1 MKTLGQSSAKIK
13 RNALLGL
20 AIILGTGGS
29 SAAIAESVSAT
40 PPAAAVTSE
49 QSLGVYNQFQKY
61 LKNSAKTPYSLIQA
75 RNYLLNNLKRADS
88 WRATVMVLQL
98 ENAQKAR
105 LNAFSE
111 KFFPE
116 KVQKAIDAAY
126 RKGGRETGLTYSSLL
141 KYITDNSVRSLLTE
155 SYGYGYK
162 LETSEGMYYPVMH
175 YEGFKYFKPYI
186 GKDIAAY
193 IDLMAADSNKPAL
206 SDAAIIIPWN
216 ELINRTLAL
225 EAFVKAYPTSN
236 RTAAVKEK
244 LRLME
249 TFVFFGSNNTPAY
262 QYGAQGEPT
271 IIDPELKQAY
281 EKAVLNGAGD
291 SSVLKTI
298 QSVLGMLDAS
308 GDKWNGNIEKFLRD
322 FIQNG

>member
-1 MKTLGQSSAKIK
+1 MKNPPKLSIKIK

-20 AIILGTGGS
+20 AIVVGAGAGT
-29 SAAIAESVSAT
+29 AAIAQSASAA
-40 PPAAAVTSE
+40 PAAAVVTSE

-75 RNYLLNNLKRADS
+75 RNYLLNHIKRADS

-105 LNAFSE
+105 LNVFSE
-111 KFFPE
+111 KLFPE

-126 RKGGRETGLTYSSLL
+126 RKGGQQTGLTYSSLL
-141 KYITDNSVRSLLTE
+141 KYITDDSVRALLTE

-175 YEGFKYFKPYI
+175 YEGFKFFKPYI

-193 IDLMAADSNKPAL
+193 IDLMAADTNKPAL
-206 SDAAIIIPWN
+206 NDAAIVISWD

-225 EAFVKAYPTSN
+225 ESYVKEYPKSN
-236 RTAAVKEK
+236 RTGAVKDK
-244 LRLME
+244 LKLME
-249 TFVFFGSNNTPAY
+249 TFVFYGSNNTPAY
-262 QYGAQGEPT
+262 EYLAKGELT
-271 IIDPELKQAY
+271 TIDPELKQAY
-281 EKAVLNGAGD
+281 EKALQSGAGD
-291 SSVLKTI
+291 SRVLKTI

-322 FIQNG
+322 FIQND